1 MKRLV
6 ITDWCHERIRQIFLA
21 DKNAGACETVSAC
34 PSDIPDRVGQGKERP
49 LFIDATAGAGKDTL
63 FLCELLGE
71 TGGEVLAMDIQELAL
86 AKTKRRLE
94 AAGYVALTVADSTYR
109 AELCD
114 ATGKK
119 HVRLALRGHEHMDEY
134 FPPETVDL
142 ILFNLGYLP
151 GGDHSLATKA
161 DTTIPAL
168 IKALS
173 LLRPGGLLS
182 LMIYS
187 GGDSGFEERDRVL
200 AWLKELDAQRYV
212 VLVEAFYNRPNNP
225 PLPVFVRKLF

>member
-1 MKRLV
+1 MVKPTEMVRLIARHYGGPGDV
-6 ITDWCHERIRQIFLA
+6 A
-21 DKNAGACETVSAC
+21 V
-34 PSDIPDRVGQGKERP
+34 
-49 LFIDATAGAGKDTL
+49 DATAGNGGDTL
-63 FLCELLGE
+63 FLARLVDA
-71 TGGEVLAMDIQELAL
+71 GGPGGGRVYAFDLQEEALAM
-86 AKTKRRLE
+86 TRTRLSKE
-94 AAGYVALTVADSTYR
+94 GYEEGESLRLILDNHAHMTD
-109 AELCD
+109 
-114 ATGKK
+114 
-119 HVRLALRGHEHMDEY
+119 HVKESLS
-134 FPPETVDL
+134 V

-200 AWLKELDAQRYV
+200 AWLKDLDAQRYV

>member
-6 ITDWCHERIRQIFLA
+6 ITDWCHERIRQILLA
-21 DKNAGACETVSAC
+21 DKNVGACEIASAH
-34 PSDIPDRVGQGKERP
+34 PSDIPDSEGQGKERS

-94 AAGYVALTVADSTYR
+94 AAGYVALTAADTAYQ

-134 FPPETVDL
+134 FPQGTVDL

-200 AWLKELDAQRYV
+200 AWLKDLDAQQYV